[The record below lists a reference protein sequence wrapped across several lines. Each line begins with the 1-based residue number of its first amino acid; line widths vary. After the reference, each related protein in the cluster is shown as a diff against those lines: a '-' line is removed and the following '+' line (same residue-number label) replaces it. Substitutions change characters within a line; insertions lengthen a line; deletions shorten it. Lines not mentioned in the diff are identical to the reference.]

1 MKRKILSGVLAAMCV
16 LSMQAQTNY
25 KSKVWVSDQGDGTY
39 KNPVL
44 YADYSDPD
52 VIRVGEDYY
61 MTSSSFNCIPGLQI
75 LHSKD
80 MVNWEFAGA
89 AVPNALYPYD
99 DEKPEHGNRVWAPSI
114 RHHDGFFYIFWGD
127 PDQGAFMTKAKDV
140 KGPWSEPVIVKAGKG
155 IIDTTPLWD
164 EDGKVYMVHAYA
176 GSRAGLKSV
185 LAICEL
191 NSDATKA
198 IGPSRIIFDGHIDQ
212 VTCEGPKIHKRNGY
226 YYIFHPAGG
235 VPTGWQTVQRSK
247 NIYGPY
253 ETRIVMKQGK
263 SPINGPHQG
272 AWVDTPT
279 GEDWFFH
286 FTDVGAY
293 GRLLCLEPM
302 KWVNDWPVIGQAKK
316 GAEWGEPVT
325 QYKKPNVGKTYPI
338 CTPVESDE
346 FDDMVLGPQ
355 WQWQAN
361 YNEKWAYFAGDKGF
375 VRLYS
380 HPVSNDYKSLW
391 DVPNLLLQKTPAPN
405 FSATT
410 KITFSPI
417 EKYKGEKT
425 GLVVMGLDY
434 AALTVENT
442 ESGLK
447 LSQVE
452 CKKADKGNTEKENA
466 SVSLKKNIF
475 YLRADISTD
484 GSKISKS
491 EGGHDLVVKC
501 QFYYS
506 TDNKKFEKLGNE
518 FQVKEGKW
526 IGAKVGVFC
535 TRPNIKTNDGGWADV
550 DWFAEKEIIYT
561 LLYVKI
567 HLAHTV
573 ARWIFVSLTNSILQY
588 EVAFFR
594 IICYG
599 IALFF

>member
-1 MKRKILSGVLAAMCV
+1 MKRKILSGVIAAMCV

-80 MVNWEFAGA
+80 MVNWEFIGA

-302 KWVNDWPVIGQAKK
+302 KWVNDWPVIGMAKK

-346 FDDMVLGPQ
+346 FDGMVLGPQ

-550 DWFAEKEIIYT
+550 DWF
-561 LLYVKI
+561 
-567 HLAHTV
+567 
-573 ARWIFVSLTNSILQY
+573 
-588 EVAFFR
+588 R
-594 IICYG
+594 IEP
-599 IALFF
+599 LKKK

>member
-80 MVNWEFAGA
+80 MVNWEFIGA

-346 FDDMVLGPQ
+346 FDGMVLGPQ

-452 CKKADKGNTEKENA
+452 CKKADKGNIEKENA
-466 SVSLKKNIF
+466 SVSLKKSTF

-550 DWFAEKEIIYT
+550 DWF
-561 LLYVKI
+561 
-567 HLAHTV
+567 
-573 ARWIFVSLTNSILQY
+573 
-588 EVAFFR
+588 R
-594 IICYG
+594 IEP
-599 IALFF
+599 LKKK

>member
-80 MVNWEFAGA
+80 MVNWEFSGA

-346 FDDMVLGPQ
+346 FDGMVLGPQ

-380 HPVSNDYKSLW
+380 HPVANDYKSLW

-550 DWFAEKEIIYT
+550 DWF
-561 LLYVKI
+561 
-567 HLAHTV
+567 
-573 ARWIFVSLTNSILQY
+573 
-588 EVAFFR
+588 R
-594 IICYG
+594 IEP
-599 IALFF
+599 LKKK